1 MLMEKGDALHLPG
14 GGDGITHLLTKL
26 REYFKPDFV
35 PTKEDIIRVRV
46 KTTGI
51 IETTFELKGVQF
63 IVCDV
68 GGQRSERRQ
77 WIKCF
82 SNVDA
87 VIYLVATNEYD
98 IQLEE
103 SAQDDAIFDSLHQ
116 WKTIS
121 SMEMFQETTF
131 ILFLNKIDLFKEKI
145 KRVPLSLIY
154 GDYIN
159 FSEQHEGLA
168 EDERGI
174 AYFEKAY
181 RRCCGSKRLYVFPT
195 CVLDQELCNKI
206 FFSIRDVVFQAALDA
221 TGL

>member
-1 MLMEKGDALHLPG
+1 MWWPPTFLLDSVNALKRAQTLTEELIDLVLLFFQDPLVKEMLMEKGDALHLPG

-87 VIYLVATNEYD
+87 VIYLV
-98 IQLEE
+98 
-103 SAQDDAIFDSLHQ
+103 
-116 WKTIS
+116 
-121 SMEMFQETTF
+121 
-131 ILFLNKIDLFKEKI
+131 
-145 KRVPLSLIY
+145 LI
-154 GDYIN
+154 
-159 FSEQHEGLA
+159 
-168 EDERGI
+168 
-174 AYFEKAY
+174 
-181 RRCCGSKRLYVFPT
+181 
-195 CVLDQELCNKI
+195 
-206 FFSIRDVVFQAALDA
+206 
-221 TGL
+221 